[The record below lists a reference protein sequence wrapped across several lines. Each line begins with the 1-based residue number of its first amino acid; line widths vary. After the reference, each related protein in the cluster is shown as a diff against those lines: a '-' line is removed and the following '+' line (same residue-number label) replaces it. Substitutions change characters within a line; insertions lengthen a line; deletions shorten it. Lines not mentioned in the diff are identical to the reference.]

1 MAINPKSGGL
11 SALDPQ
17 DDTVDLQDEEFD
29 YGSDTTDL
37 RSYLANKVKA
47 RGAAVAALPTWEDYT
62 AALSEA
68 RQPRSRMS
76 QISEALLAYGRPLEQ
91 GQSKWQSLGNAATT
105 LTKGIEA
112 EETAKRAEQVKRAQ
126 LKMQY
131 LQAKSDITD
140 PYDKAIDAL
149 AIKAFA
155 PTKAGKAPTLVQ
167 PLQGPDGRYNIHP
180 YQPDIMVPP
189 NYVVVAGTGEMMPSS
204 AFAAQYSKL
213 SAQANPP
220 SAGQPA
226 PTSMAAAPSAPAAGQ
241 PVTQRIAPSAVQPT
255 AQKPEPTQPTPA
267 DGGSLPGVK
276 KLKSR
281 EEFATLAP
289 GEKGSFEGEVQFGT
303 TGGPK
308 VIVSKPEPPK
318 PLPPKLQ
325 EAEDEDLAAIGTYS
339 NTTADLRNLT
349 GQIERGEINPSLIG
363 NILTKARSAV
373 GIGGKAG
380 ANLSDFETTIYKIRD
395 DTLRLNKGTQT
406 EGDAKRELQTLIG
419 SMNDE
424 EKVGAALIRI
434 AKLNERALKL
444 KSNVLQNRRKS
455 YGLEPMDLTP
465 YYSSTPAVGGA
476 PPAPRDPAA
485 RKANTRY
492 STPKGD
498 LLWTGKEWA
507 K

>member
-1 MAINPKSGGL
+1 MAINPKFGGL

-17 DDTVDLQDEEFD
+17 DDAVDPQNEEFD
-29 YGSDTTDL
+29 YGSDNADL
-37 RSYLANKVKA
+37 RSYLASKVKA
-47 RGAAVAALPTWEDYT
+47 RDAAVAALPTWEDYT

-112 EETAKRAEQVKRAQ
+112 EEAAKRAEQVKRAQ
-126 LKMQY
+126 LRMQY
-131 LQAKSDITD
+131 LKAKSDVEG
-140 PYDKAIDAL
+140 PYDEAIDAI
-149 AIKAFA
+149 AIKAYS
-155 PTKAGKAPTLVQ
+155 PVKAGKAPTLVQ

-189 NYVVVAGTGEMMPSS
+189 NYVIVAGTGEMMPSS

-220 SAGQPA
+220 AAGQSAPSTQATPAPTPAAPAAAQPA
-226 PTSMAAAPSAPAAGQ
+226 PAS
-241 PVTQRIAPSAVQPT
+241 
-255 AQKPEPTQPTPA
+255 
-267 DGGSLPGVK
+267 GGALPGVK
-276 KLKSR
+276 KLNSR

-325 EAEDEDLAAIGTYS
+325 EAEDENLEAIRSFSDT
-339 NTTADLRNLT
+339 NADLQELTRQIDKGDINL
-349 GQIERGEINPSLIG
+349 SLVG
-363 NILTKARSAV
+363 NALTKARTFV
-373 GIGGKAG
+373 GIGGDAG
-380 ANLSDFETTIYKIRD
+380 TKLSGLETTIKRIRD
-395 DTLRLNKGTQT
+395 QTLLLNKGTQT
-406 EGDAKRELQTLIG
+406 ENDAKRALETLVG

-424 EKVGAALIRI
+424 NKVRAALIKI
-434 AKLNERALKL
+434 AKYNQSALKT
-444 KSNVLQNRRKS
+444 KSLLIQNRRKS
-455 YGLEPMDLTP
+455 YGLELLDLTP
-465 YYSSTPAVGGA
+465 YYSGTPAVGGSA
-476 PPAPRDPAA
+476 EAPRDPAA
-485 RKANTRY
+485 REKGKRY

-498 LLWTGKEWA
+498 LLWTGTGWSK
-507 K
+507 